1 MKKRVSL
8 SMTEGP
14 LAMPMIRL
22 AIPLALTGILLQ
34 CFNTTDTLILGQYVG
49 STALAAMGNNEPLVA
64 LLVNLFMGLSLGAN
78 VVIARFLGGRRY
90 MEANLAIHTAL
101 GIALIWGVGVMML
114 GEIGAGAALSWL
126 QVPEEVMG
134 DAENYLR
141 IYLTS
146 IPGISI
152 YNFEAAIYRSKGNT
166 RMPLLAI
173 GFAGIINFVLD
184 MLAVWFGFGLAGVAW
199 ATVIATYV
207 GAFLLFW
214 ALEREHGVLRVYA
227 GAIYFHQTLAKEI
240 LRIGIPAG
248 VQGMVFALANV
259 VLQSAINSLGAKVMA
274 ASAAALVLELNTYCF
289 CFAFG
294 QTMTTFISQNY
305 GAQNEERCNEISKKG
320 ILLFSACNL
329 FLSLSV
335 ALMARPLLSLFDL
348 KGDEIEIGVIRVY
361 YIIGFYLICGMID
374 LISGVLRG
382 YGYSLPPAMAM
393 LVTIC
398 GFRVVYAYTVFPAV
412 PTFDTI
418 MLCYPLSWSIT
429 VLVLLFIFPYYRKHK
444 VRFNHEP
451 IVG

>member
-64 LLVNLFMGLSLGAN
+64 LMVNLFMGLSLGAN
-78 VVIARFLGGRRY
+78 VVIAQLLGARRY

-101 GIALIWGVGVMML
+101 CISLLWGIGVMVL
-114 GEIGAGAALSWL
+114 GEIGSGAALTWL
-126 QVPEEVMG
+126 QVPEEVMS
-134 DAENYLR
+134 DAETYLR
-141 IYLTS
+141 IYLLS
-146 IPGISI
+146 LPGVSL

-173 GFAGIINFVLD
+173 GVAGIMNFFLD
-184 MLAVWFGFGLAGVAW
+184 LISVWMGFGLAGVAW
-199 ATVIATYV
+199 ATVAATYV
-207 GAFLLFW
+207 GAFLLLYT
-214 ALEREHGVLRVYA
+214 LEREHGVLRVYL
-227 GAIYFHQTLAKEI
+227 GALKFHKRFGREI
-240 LRIGIPAG
+240 LRIGVPAG

-259 VLQSAINSLGAKVMA
+259 VFQSAINSLGSKVMA

-429 VLVLLFIFPYYRKHK
+429 VAVLAIILPYYRKYKIHFGN
-444 VRFNHEP
+444 VH
-451 IVG
+451 IS